1 MSSADNAYQ
10 LHLARSRQANWRL
23 AHLLGWT
30 AIFDAG
36 GSLLGTPVD
45 GALNSR
51 GQALIPDWCN
61 DSAACFS
68 LLQSNSWELNIAN
81 PALLGGADLI
91 CIDNIEVTITDHPD
105 QCAALRY
112 ALVLAQIARLEA
124 KS

>member
-1 MSSADNAYQ
+1 MNSEN
-10 LHLARSRQANWRL
+10 LAMLAMQANRRL

-36 GSLLGTPVD
+36 GSLLGMPVD
-45 GALNSR
+45 GARNSR
-51 GQALIPDWCN
+51 GQALVPNWCN
-61 DSAACFS
+61 DNAASFS
-68 LLQSNSWELNIAN
+68 ILQTASWEINIAN
-81 PALLGGADLI
+81 AALLGGADLI
-91 CIDNIEVTITDHPD
+91 CIDNIEVAIADHPD

>member
-1 MSSADNAYQ
+1 MNSKTLTKQNM
-10 LHLARSRQANWRL
+10 QANRRL
-23 AHLLGWT
+23 AQLLGWT

-45 GALNSR
+45 GARHSR
-51 GQALIPDWCN
+51 GQALVPDWCN
-61 DSAACFS
+61 DSSACFS
-68 LLQSNSWELNIAN
+68 LLQRASWELNIAN

-91 CIDNIEVTITDHPD
+91 CIDNIEVTIADHPN

-112 ALVLAQIARLEA
+112 AIVLAQIARLEP